1 MKMIVGLGNP
11 GRQYAGTRHNVGF
24 EVVETVA
31 KRHGLDWRS
40 SPADAVIANWRA
52 ERVLLMKPLTFM
64 NRSGHAVGEL
74 QRYYKVEL
82 ADILVI
88 VDEIQLEL
96 GRLRTRPN
104 GSAGGH
110 NGLKSLIEQL
120 GTDGFPRMRIGV
132 GRGDARR
139 DLADHVLSTFDVEER
154 PLMQDTLER
163 AADAVE
169 IFVSDGIEPMMNRFN
184 RTREEEKRE
193 QEKQNDRE
201 RKEKE
206 DGV

>member
-1 MKMIVGLGNP
+1 
-11 GRQYAGTRHNVGF
+11 
-24 EVVETVA
+24 
-31 KRHGLDWRS
+31 
-40 SPADAVIANWRA
+40 
-52 ERVLLMKPLTFM
+52 VLLVKPLTFM

-82 ADILVI
+82 ADVLIV

-96 GRLRTRPN
+96 GRLRTRPS

-132 GRGDARR
+132 GRGDVRR
-139 DLADHVLSTFDVEER
+139 DLADHVLSTFEAEER
-154 PLMQDTLER
+154 LLVQESIER

-169 IFVSDGIEPMMNRFN
+169 LFVTAGIEPMMNRFN
-184 RTREEEKRE
+184 RANDDQSPPQKEEG
-193 QEKQNDRE
+193 Q
-201 RKEKE
+201 
-206 DGV
+206 

>member
-1 MKMIVGLGNP
+1 
-11 GRQYAGTRHNVGF
+11 
-24 EVVETVA
+24 
-31 KRHGLDWRS
+31 
-40 SPADAVIANWRA
+40 
-52 ERVLLMKPLTFM
+52 VLLVKPLTFM

-82 ADILVI
+82 ADVLIV

-96 GRLRTRPN
+96 GRLRTRPS

-132 GRGDARR
+132 GRGDVRR
-139 DLADHVLSTFDVEER
+139 DLADHVLSTFDAEER
-154 PLMQDTLER
+154 LLVQETIER

-169 IFVSDGIEPMMNRFN
+169 LFVTAGIEPMMNRFN
-184 RTREEEKRE
+184 RANDDQSPPQKEEG
-193 QEKQNDRE
+193 Q
-201 RKEKE
+201 
-206 DGV
+206 